1 MAPPLRRL
9 VRIAWRAA
17 LRAPYGGEMFVRRLG
32 RQLDLM
38 L

>member
-9 VRIAWRAA
+9 VRTAWRAA
-17 LRAPYGGEMFVRRLG
+17 LWAPYGGEMFVGRLG